1 MPSEQLGI
9 KEQPSPHVLVALP
22 LQPYPKRAMVSPGTI
37 LVVDDNKL
45 NRMVLCLQLQRE
57 GHRVEAAEHGLQAL
71 EMLRAQ
77 PFDIVLL
84 DLLMPEMDGFQ
95 VLSILQ
101 ADSDLRRIP
110 VIVISALDEMESV
123 ARCIE
128 MGATDHLPRPF
139 NPVLLRA
146 RINASLAAK
155 RLHDQEAE
163 YFHQVG
169 RLTDAAADM
178 EAGRFVSA
186 SLEPVAARD
195 DALGQLARVF
205 QQMACVIDARER
217 KLKQESQ
224 FKSALI
230 GKVTHELRSPF
241 VAVGFSAQLL
251 KRYAEHNMLAE
262 VVTEACQLDRQL
274 AEGRQMIDSVI
285 NYASLVSKLAAPHA
299 EPSDIAALIHESTAA
314 LQRMAEVREVT
325 LCYTIAERL
334 PTVTVDRQQI
344 SEAIHH
350 LVHNAIKFNHA
361 GGHVRLSCQANTRYL
376 TMIVEDDGPGIEP
389 GKLETI
395 WDAFAQASDDVQR
408 SIDGLGL
415 GLSLVSCIV
424 KAHHGALL
432 ARSTPGKGSAFGF
445 RIAIS

>member
-1 MPSEQLGI
+1 MAP
-9 KEQPSPHVLVALP
+9 A
-22 LQPYPKRAMVSPGTI
+22 PGKI
-37 LVVDDNKL
+37 LVVDDNQL

-57 GHRVEAAEHGLQAL
+57 GHRVELAEHGMQAMA
-71 EMLRAQ
+71 MLRAQ

-95 VLSILQ
+95 VLGTLQ
-101 ADSDLRRIP
+101 SDGELRRIP
-110 VIVISALDEMESV
+110 VIVISALDEMENV

-139 NPVLLRA
+139 DPALLRA

-163 YFHQVG
+163 YLHQVA

-178 EAGRFVSA
+178 EAGRFVPA
-186 SLEPVAARD
+186 SLTSVAARD

-205 QQMACVIDARER
+205 QQMACEIDARER

-230 GKVTHELRSPF
+230 GKITHELRSPF

-251 KRYAEHNMLAE
+251 QRYAEHHMLAE
-262 VVTEACQLDRQL
+262 VLAEARQLDRQL

-299 EPSDIAALIHESTAA
+299 EPTDIAALIRESAA
-314 LQRMAEVREVT
+314 PLQRMAEVREVT
-325 LCYTIAERL
+325 LSYMIAERL
-334 PTVTVDRQQI
+334 PMMSVDRQQI
-344 SEAIHH
+344 SEVIHH

-361 GGHVRLSCQANTRYL
+361 GGHVRLSCQASAGYL
-376 TMIVEDDGPGIEP
+376 TLIVEDDGPGMDSD
-389 GKLETI
+389 KLETI
-395 WDAFAQASDDVQR
+395 WDAFAQASDDIQR
-408 SIDGLGL
+408 GIGGLGL
-415 GLSLVSCIV
+415 GLALVSCIV
-424 KAHHGALL
+424 KAHRGTLL
-432 ARSTPGKGSAFGF
+432 AHSTLGKGSAFGF
-445 RIAIS
+445 RIAIG

>member
-1 MPSEQLGI
+1 MTAQ
-9 KEQPSPHVLVALP
+9 
-22 LQPYPKRAMVSPGTI
+22 GTI

-45 NRMVLCLQLQRE
+45 NRMLLCLQLQRE
-57 GHRVEAAEHGLQAL
+57 GHRTEAAEHGRQAL
-71 EMLRAQ
+71 EMLRTKS
-77 PFDIVLL
+77 FDIVLL
-84 DLLMPEMDGFQ
+84 DLLMPEMDGFE

-101 ADSDLRRIP
+101 SDSELRRIP

-139 NPVLLRA
+139 DPVLLRA

-163 YFHQVG
+163 YIHQVG

-178 EAGRFVSA
+178 EAGRFVPA
-186 SLEPVAARD
+186 SLESVAARD

-205 QQMACVIDARER
+205 QQLAREIDARER
-217 KLKQESQ
+217 KLKQESE

-230 GKVTHELRSPF
+230 GKITHELRSPF

-251 KRYAEHNMLAE
+251 QRYAEHNMLAE
-262 VVTEACQLDRQL
+262 VITEARQLDRQL

-285 NYASLVSKLAAPHA
+285 NYASLVSKLSAPRA
-299 EPSDIAALIHESTAA
+299 EPTDMIALIRESTVP

-325 LCYTIAERL
+325 LSYAIAERMPL
-334 PTVTVDRQQI
+334 VMVDRQQI

-350 LVHNAIKFNHA
+350 LVHNAIKFNHE
-361 GGHVRLSCQANTRYL
+361 GGRVRLSCQAHADYL
-376 TMIVEDDGPGIEP
+376 TLIVEDNGPGIDP
-389 GKLETI
+389 DKLETI
-395 WDAFAQASDDVQR
+395 WEAFAQTSDDVQR
-408 SIDGLGL
+408 GIDGLGL
-415 GLSLVSCIV
+415 GLALVSCIV
-424 KAHHGALL
+424 KSHRGKLL
-432 ARSTPGKGSAFGF
+432 AHSTPGKGSAFGF